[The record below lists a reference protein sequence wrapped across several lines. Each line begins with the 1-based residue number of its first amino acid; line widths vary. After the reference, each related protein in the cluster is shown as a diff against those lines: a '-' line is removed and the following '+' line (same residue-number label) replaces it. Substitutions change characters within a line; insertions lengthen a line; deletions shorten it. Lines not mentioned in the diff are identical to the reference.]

1 MATWTNNDGL
11 TLKYGLDRTTGTK
24 SGEYVTTGA
33 LREVEVKIN
42 LADLTE
48 TETVLSD
55 VTFMPAGARI
65 AEIKV
70 ITTTAAATGT
80 AIDLGLIRTDRTTEL
95 DYNGF
100 LAAFPTASM
109 NAAGETFVLV
119 QGSAN
124 VGALV
129 GTTLANV
136 GYITASRTDATAFT
150 AGAIVVTIKY
160 YIP

>member
-1 MATWTNNDGL
+1 MGSWTDNDGL
-11 TLKYGLDRTTGTK
+11 HRKFGVDKTTGTK

-33 LREVEVKIN
+33 LREVEVKLN
-42 LADLTE
+42 LADLTQ
-48 TETVLSD
+48 TETVVSD
-55 VTFMPAGARI
+55 VTFIPAGARI
-65 AEIKV
+65 AEVKV

-80 AIDLGLIRTDRTTEL
+80 AIDVGLIRTDRTTEL

-109 NAAGETFVLV
+109 SAAGETLVLT
-119 QGSAN
+119 QGSSN

-136 GYITASRTDATAFT
+136 GYITASMTDATAFT
-150 AGAIVVTIKY
+150 AGAIVITIKY